1 VIAHRAPGGGA
12 RGCGGGGGGR
22 GRAPAPPPR
31 APGRGAGA
39 PGGAGGRRAPP
50 PRRPARPAR
59 ARLDFSGE
67 RGARLRTALTAV
79 QEVCPEFVP
88 AQVLRQGTGSV
99 LLAGSIG
106 RRPVV
111 AKCALSAAAGERL
124 RREIAAY
131 RIFVRHRPPVRV
143 PRLIGADSGSGTLVL
158 EFVPGRA
165 AAARRHPA
173 VPLGSTDLRAV
184 LAGVRRL
191 DGWAPPPEAFDTTVN
206 YPAMLGRYHSLG
218 LLTDRDVDD
227 LQTLLHGLR
236 ARVGGEPRQFCHG
249 AAYPSQVVLSPAGPA
264 LLGWSAAGWYLPG
277 RDLAT
282 LWAVLGDSP
291 AARRQI
297 SQAAQQAGPDHRDA
311 FLVNLTLVLTR
322 EIRLCEEA
330 VQRAMRAPG
339 PDAGGAP
346 ARPAGAMAFGEEQRL
361 LLRRL
366 HEDCALTRRAV
377 RAAVGT
383 R

>member
-1 VIAHRAPGGGA
+1 MY
-12 RGCGGGGGGR
+12 
-22 GRAPAPPPR
+22 PAPSPVFPR
-31 APGRGAGA
+31 HRPAGSATRPGLPGDGAD
-39 PGGAGGRRAPP
+39 RSSR
-50 PRRPARPAR
+50 PRRPGRQPAR

-67 RGARLRTALTAV
+67 HGPRLRAALTAV

-111 AKCALSAAAGERL
+111 AKCAQSAAAMERL
-124 RREIAAY
+124 RREIAVY
-131 RIFVRHRPPVRV
+131 RVFVRHRPPVRV

-158 EFVPGRA
+158 EFVPGRS

-173 VPLGSTDLRAV
+173 VPVAGGDLRAV
-184 LAGVRRL
+184 LTGVRRL
-191 DGWAPPPEAFDTTVN
+191 SGWRPPADAFAPAVS
-206 YPAMLGRYHSLG
+206 YPALLARHHSTG

-227 LQTLLHGLR
+227 LQALLHGLR
-236 ARVGGEPRQFCHG
+236 LRLGGQPRQFCHG
-249 AAYPSQVVLSPAGPA
+249 AAYPSQAVLTTAGPA

-282 LWAVLGDSP
+282 LWAVLGESP

-297 SQAAQQAGPDHRDA
+297 SQCAQQAGPDHRDA
-311 FLVNLTLVLTR
+311 FLVNLMLVLTR
-322 EIRLCEEA
+322 EIRRCEQA
-330 VQRAMRAPG
+330 VHRAMRAPAPAEG
-339 PDAGGAP
+339 PAA
-346 ARPAGAMAFGEEQRL
+346 ARPAGAMAYGEEQRL